1 MAKRKDG
8 VSVNRM
14 RGDKYVRLRIKAGP
28 FRDCY
33 VDTLILE
40 AKLGR
45 KLLPGYTVEHIDGN
59 PLNVAPENLIE
70 VTRAENTM
78 RMLIRNGS
86 PLAGGRAQQHENAG
100 D

>member
-1 MAKRKDG
+1 MPKLRNG
-8 VSVNRM
+8 VSVNKV

-45 KLLPGYTVEHIDGN
+45 KLRPGYTVEHVDGN
-59 PLNVAPENLIE
+59 PLNIDPANLME
-70 VTRAENTM
+70 VTRAQNTM
-78 RMLIRNGS
+78 MMLARNGS
-86 PLAGGRAQQHENAG
+86 PLAGGASAAAG
-100 D
+100 WGD